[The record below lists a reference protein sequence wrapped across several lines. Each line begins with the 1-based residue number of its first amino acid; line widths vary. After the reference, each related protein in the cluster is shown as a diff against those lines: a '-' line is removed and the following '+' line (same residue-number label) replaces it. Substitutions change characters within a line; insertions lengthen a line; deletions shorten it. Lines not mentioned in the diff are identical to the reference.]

1 MKYVSCGFR
10 PTKKPKRKNRT
21 KVDHPSQQ
29 TPARIFEFFDV
40 FGFFLWP
47 SDLLDTFGKFG
58 AQLGWLLSPKVN
70 HHPERGANQVELEI
84 IQIRDSKSETFL
96 TVRNI
101 ATLQRMFFFI
111 HLFGS
116 VLLLAMTHSKC
127 FVTAEQNAAYA
138 ALMPQTS
145 SIQVG
150 ISDCVFWKPKN
161 MCVFFFS
168 HTDIGSKHQN
178 EPLFAIGF
186 TR

>member
-1 MKYVSCGFR
+1 M
-10 PTKKPKRKNRT
+10 
-21 KVDHPSQQ
+21 
-29 TPARIFEFFDV
+29 
-40 FGFFLWP
+40 
-47 SDLLDTFGKFG
+47 
-58 AQLGWLLSPKVN
+58 
-70 HHPERGANQVELEI
+70 
-84 IQIRDSKSETFL
+84 QIKLNWRLFKSETVRVSTFL
-96 TVRNI
+96 TLCNV

-161 MCVFFFS
+161 LCVFFFQS
-168 HTDIGSKHQN
+168 HGHWFQAPKRTTVCHWLHQVICGLQGI
-178 EPLFAIGF
+178 ELCQVVLKAAWTLQDVASVWDASRLDFYCKKKVEGDAARSCW
-186 TR
+186 TL